1 MYCRDLC
8 LKCCKLVMVLIKG
21 LREPAKKALKME
33 VKFIKGK
40 EEKEEA
46 AERFQREMKAKA
58 NAAKQLSALISFK
71 EALCTGTLC
80 RTWDLSWSGRNQQQQ

>member
-1 MYCRDLC
+1 
-8 LKCCKLVMVLIKG
+8 MVLIKG